1 MRALRSLLI
10 LLLVFLASRALLH
23 TLPGDP
29 LETLLSE
36 TGTAVPR
43 DLLRAQLGL
52 DLPFWQSLFRDL
64 KLALHGDLGR
74 SILTQEAIAPQL
86 PIRIGR
92 TLTLTLASLA
102 FGVTCAVVLGLTAAA
117 SKHSDSPWLRGAANL
132 CQLGSAIASALPTV
146 WLGPLLG
153 LAFAI
158 KLGWFSISRDWVLPA
173 LTLGISFSGSWS
185 RLVRDRVSE
194 ILREPAA
201 QAARARGVGELRT
214 LLKYGLA
221 PASPAF
227 VAYLGSQAGS
237 LMAGA
242 FVTEVIF
249 DWAGMGSFLVDAV
262 LQRDYPV
269 VQAAV
274 FSAASFSILGTW
286 LGDWLQH
293 RIDPRLRVENS

>member
-10 LLLVFLASRALLH
+10 LLLVFLSSRALIY

-36 TGTAVPR
+36 TGTTVPR
-43 DLLRAQLGL
+43 EVLRAQLGL
-52 DLPFWQSLFRDL
+52 DLPFWKSLARDFQR
-64 KLALHGDLGR
+64 AIHGDLG
-74 SILTQEAIAPQL
+74 SSLLTQEAIAPQL
-86 PIRIGR
+86 PLRIGR
-92 TLTLTLASLA
+92 TLVLTTASL
-102 FGVTCAVVLGLTAAA
+102 FMGVLWACGLGLVAAA
-117 SKHSDSPWLRGAANL
+117 SRHSDSRWLRRLA
-132 CQLGSAIASALPTV
+132 QLSQLWSALASALPTV
-146 WLGPLLG
+146 WLGPALS
-153 LAFAI
+153 LAFAVR
-158 KLGWFSISRDWVLPA
+158 LGWFSLSRDWVLPA
-173 LTLGISFSGSWS
+173 LTLGIAFSGSWS

-194 ILREPAA
+194 TLAEPAA
-201 QAARARGVGELRT
+201 QAARARGLGELRT

-221 PASPAF
+221 PTSPAL

-249 DWAGMGSFLVDAV
+249 DWQGMGSLLVDAV

-269 VQAAV
+269 VQVAV

-293 RIDPRLRVENS
+293 RLDPRLRNESA

>member
-1 MRALRSLLI
+1 MRVFRSLLI
-10 LLLVFLASRALLH
+10 LLLVFLGSRALLH

-36 TGTAVPR
+36 TGSSVPR
-43 DLLRAQLGL
+43 ELLRTQLGL
-52 DLPFWQSLFRDL
+52 DLPFWESLFRDL
-64 KLALHGDLGR
+64 KLATQGDLGR

-86 PIRIGR
+86 PVRIGR
-92 TLTLTLASLA
+92 TLALTLASLTIGTSLA
-102 FGVTCAVVLGLTAAA
+102 CALGLTAAA
-117 SKHSDSPWLRGAANL
+117 SKHSDSRWLRGAAVL
-132 CQLGSAIASALPTV
+132 CQLSSALASALPTV

-153 LAFAI
+153 LAFAV
-158 KLGWFSISRDWVLPA
+158 KLNWFSISRDWVLPA

-185 RLVRDRVSE
+185 RLIRDRVTE
-194 ILREPAA
+194 TLREPAA
-201 QAARARGVGELRT
+201 QAARARGLSELRT
-214 LLKYGLA
+214 LFKYGLA
-221 PASPAF
+221 PASPAL

-274 FSAASFSILGTW
+274 FSAATFSILGTW

-293 RIDPRLRVENS
+293 RIDPRLRGENS